1 MTKKQYMT
9 TVHSDANEL
18 IECGRAIANAGYFMK
33 RVLRET
39 VLAEKVIQKHN
50 NELFKK
56 MRKEQTIES
65 LETELERL
73 QKLLEEKQNGKMV

>member
-1 MTKKQYMT
+1 MTKKQHMVN
-9 TVHSDANEL
+9 VHSDANEL
-18 IECGRAIANAGYFMK
+18 IECGHAIASAGYFMK

-56 MRKEQTIES
+56 MRKKDTIAD

-73 QKLLEEKQNGKMV
+73 QNLLKEKQK